1 VKIRVDTTICSGQAR
16 CAAAAPAVYSLDDEG
31 YNSTDEREV
40 ADAQLADASR
50 GALACPEG
58 AITLL
63 DDDGAVVTEDRLLR
77 LAGLEP

>member
-1 VKIRVDTTICSGQAR
+1 MKIRVDTTICSGQAR

-31 YNSTDEREV
+31 YNSTDERDV
-40 ADAQLADASR
+40 ADAQLAAASR

-63 DDDGAVVTEDRLLR
+63 DDGGAVVSEEQLRR
-77 LAGLEP
+77 LAGLET

>member
-1 VKIRVDTTICSGQAR
+1 
-16 CAAAAPAVYSLDDEG
+16 VYSLDDEG